1 MKKCMVLVIAV
12 FLGMSTAALADAVD
26 GNVYNVAYFPK
37 PLRSADNTGNFG
49 YINIQLTSGPSCTGS
64 MLAGSANFCTIDA
77 NANMCDPT
85 YRYTEA
91 GILALYDQLRP
102 RADQRRPSQVVHVRS
117 RPDPRTVREVPGPVR
132 PVPLAS

>member
-37 PLRSADNTGNFG
+37 PLGSADNTGNFG
-49 YINIQLTSGPSCTGS
+49 YINIQLTSGPNCTGS

-91 GILALYDQLRP
+91 GILALYDQLA
-102 RADQRRPSQVVHVRS
+102 RALTNGGRLRLFTSDPGRILGQYVRF
-117 RPDPRTVREVPGPVR
+117 
-132 PVPLAS
+132 LAQ